1 MKWPTFRSGADQRP
15 ETGEASHMGEGKRAE
30 RAKLKAER
38 RRRAGALRPGF
49 RPVGRGSAETRGIG
63 FWRG

>member
-1 MKWPTFRSGADQRP
+1 MKWPTFRSGADQRH
-15 ETGEASHMGEGKRAE
+15 EAGEARQMGEGKRSE